1 MRRSGHAARRLPTKR
16 AALRRPVRSPP
27 QSRHEDRRTPTEPA
41 GSVICQRTFSAVA
54 IRNELPGRR
63 RAAPR
68 PACEGSPEYSFYGSG
83 KISTLRNNF
92 NHREHAFAKRDVMLL
107 LHKKKRSWRERRRV
121 LAAECLRS
129 RARRPRAARDMAAS
143 RSLPGFCCGTTR
155 ANGLIIR
162 GMLSLIS
169 EVISMDQM
177 TNENTLGERSARKQ
191 HLYEITL
198 TENHRK

>member
-27 QSRHEDRRTPTEPA
+27 QSRHEDRRTPTGPA

-107 LHKKKRSWRERRRV
+107 LHKKKAVVE
-121 LAAECLRS
+121 
-129 RARRPRAARDMAAS
+129 RAAACSCGRVFTITRQAAPGGARHGRVPQPARFLLRDDARKWLNHS
-143 RSLPGFCCGTTR
+143 G
-155 ANGLIIR
+155 N
-162 GMLSLIS
+162 
-169 EVISMDQM
+169 VISFF
-177 TNENTLGERSARKQ
+177 RSYFHGPNDK
-191 HLYEITL
+191 
-198 TENHRK
+198 

>member
-107 LHKKKRSWRERRRV
+107 LHKKSGRGESGGVFLRPSVYDHAPGGPGRRATWPRP
-121 LAAECLRS
+121 AACPVFAAGR
-129 RARRPRAARDMAAS
+129 RAQMA
-143 RSLPGFCCGTTR
+143 
-155 ANGLIIR
+155 
-162 GMLSLIS
+162 
-169 EVISMDQM
+169 
-177 TNENTLGERSARKQ
+177 
-191 HLYEITL
+191 
-198 TENHRK
+198 